1 VRGGAVAVGA
11 VGAATPTDMPVG
23 PWDDAVMDHLARLF
37 IAVKKDISVKVDSDG
52 DAELAEKFATKAMEK
67 L

>member
-1 VRGGAVAVGA
+1 
-11 VGAATPTDMPVG
+11 MPVG